1 MTEQVVEFVEMINH
15 PDYEILNEYPFTI
28 RKKSNHRVVSESDDG
43 KGYIQVALNGKPYRK
58 HRLIAE
64 QFIPN
69 DDPLHKTEV
78 DHINRNRSDNHIEN
92 LRWVSNSENQK
103 NKTSHCGVEYT
114 FVDDI
119 DEDSIVITDYGKHK
133 FDEYYYDQT
142 VDKFYFWNGIK
153 YRELHINENKK
164 GLKFVYMKSTE
175 GKTIKVC
182 YAKFKRL
189 YGLV

>member
-1 MTEQVVEFVEMINH
+1 MTEQVVEFVELLNH
-15 PDYEILNEYPFTI
+15 PDYEILNVYPFTI
-28 RKKSNHRVVSESDDG
+28 RKKSNHRVVSESI
-43 KGYIQVALNGKPYRK
+43 KNTGYIQINLNQKPYTK
-58 HRLIAE
+58 HRLIAD

-69 DDPLHKTEV
+69 PNNLPCI
-78 DHINRNRSDNHIEN
+78 DHINHDRSDCHIEN
-92 LRWVSNSENQK
+92 LRWCSYAENNK
-103 NKTSHCGVEYT
+103 NKTSHHGVNYT

-119 DEDSIVITDYGKHK
+119 DEDSIVITDYGKHE
-133 FDEYYYDQT
+133 FDEYYYDRT

-153 YRELHINENKK
+153 YRELHIIEDKNGSKY
-164 GLKFVYMKSTE
+164 VQMKSKE

>member
-119 DEDSIVITDYGKHK
+119 DVDSIVITDYGKHK